1 MAVESGRP
9 PLWVLPQSS
18 GDLPSIQRGRPRLAT
33 LVSVLA
39 FVGLVP
45 AFVFLAPESRWHPQD
60 LFVVLLCFGFVSLAA
75 AVRLRRTATLDAGLA
90 ASLIALALLGPLP
103 AALVFSAPELARWLE
118 GHPTVRFLGNLAS
131 FGWGALLASLVLEGL
146 ASGAPVDLDAQGY
159 VAIAV
164 AGAVFVAVNYL
175 LTTFFGQVL
184 PEGARFW
191 IVFRQ
196 EFVPSS
202 PVAAGLIGAALLTI
216 FLYDQI
222 GIAGLAPLGLILFLP
237 RLLTPLV
244 MKTEPVSTLS
254 RSQATALYASGLADE
269 LGLDSVQRRV
279 LADAASH
286 LGGSASLHRL
296 EDFTSVMQ
304 TVLYCRERWDGVG
317 GSPGILSGEAI
328 PLESRVL
335 AVANAWSG
343 LTARGTRELNPKHA
357 LIELRVHAGTEFD
370 PVVVAAAVGAV
381 AEFGAISFVV

>member
-1 MAVESGRP
+1 MVVESSRP
-9 PLWVLPQSS
+9 PLSVLPQSS
-18 GDLPSIQRGRPRLAT
+18 GDLPFIERGRPRLAPI
-33 LVSVLA
+33 VSALA
-39 FVGLVP
+39 FVALVP
-45 AFVFLAPESRWHPQD
+45 AFAFLAPDSRWQPED

-75 AVRLRRTATLDAGLA
+75 AVRLRRAATLDAGLA

-118 GHPTVRFLGNLAS
+118 GHPTVRFLANLAS
-131 FGWGALLASLVLEGL
+131 FGWGALLASLVLEAL
-146 ASGAPVDLDAQGY
+146 ASGAPVDLDPQGY
-159 VAIAV
+159 AAIAV
-164 AGAVFVAVNYL
+164 AGAVFVSVNYV
-175 LTTFFGQVL
+175 LTTIMAQVI
-184 PEGARFW
+184 PDGSRFW

-202 PVAAGLIGAALLTI
+202 PVSVGLIGAALLTI

-237 RLLTPLV
+237 RLLMPLI
-244 MKTEPVSTLS
+244 METEPVSALS

-269 LGLDSVQRRV
+269 LGLDGVQRRV

-304 TVLYCRERWDGVG
+304 TVLYCRERWDGEG
-317 GSPGILSGEAI
+317 GSPGILSGEGI
-328 PLESRVL
+328 PFESRVL
-335 AVANAWSG
+335 GVANAWSG
-343 LTARGTRELNPKHA
+343 LTARGTRELNPKQA

-370 PVVVAAAVGAV
+370 PVVVAAGVSAVR
-381 AEFGAISFVV
+381 EFGALSFLV